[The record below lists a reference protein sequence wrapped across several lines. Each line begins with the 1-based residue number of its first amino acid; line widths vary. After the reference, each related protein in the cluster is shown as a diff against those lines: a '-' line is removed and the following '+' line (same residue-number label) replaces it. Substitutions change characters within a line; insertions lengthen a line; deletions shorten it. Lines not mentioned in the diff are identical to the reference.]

1 MTSVNERMAW
11 TFGLDHVAFIKT
23 EPPGNPE
30 EPLFLRGVAGSSREL
45 LRQARFQLGWLWWTG
60 WNACVG
66 C

>member
-1 MTSVNERMAW
+1 MMRMAW
-11 TFGLDHVAFIKT
+11 TFGLGHVAFIKT

-30 EPLFLRGVAGSSREL
+30 ELLFLRGVAGSSREL
-45 LRQARFQLGWLWWTG
+45 LWQARFQLGWVSWWTG